1 MLPKRNE
8 ITMVNQD
15 IELHTIPCLADNY
28 AFVVYNK
35 AQRSALVVDVPDAT
49 PILEMLKTFDIT
61 SCDIFITHHHGDH
74 IDGLSDL
81 QSGLT
86 AFKSCPKTQV
96 IGALNDKYRL
106 PDLDLAVTAGQTVKL
121 AGFTGQIYDVSGHTI
136 GHLALHIEAIN
147 AVFTADSLMA
157 MGCGRLFEGSPQQ
170 MWDSLLQ
177 LRNLPANTLVY
188 SGHEYTSDNMAFA
201 LSLNEDN
208 RAITARAS
216 RIAKDLSEGRS
227 TVPSLLSDELQTN
240 PFLRADD
247 QALQSAIGMLGAP
260 AAKVFATIRAKKD
273 NF

>member
-1 MLPKRNE
+1 LE
-8 ITMVNQD
+8 I
-15 IELHTIPCLADNY
+15 
-28 AFVVYNK
+28 
-35 AQRSALVVDVPDAT
+35 
-49 PILEMLKTFDIT
+49 LKNFDIT

-81 QSGLT
+81 QLGLT
-86 AFKSCPKTQV
+86 AFKSRPKIQV

-188 SGHEYTSDNMAFA
+188 SGHEYTGNNMAFA
-201 LSLNEDN
+201 LSLNEN
-208 RAITARAS
+208 NPAIDARAS
-216 RIAKDLSEGRS
+216 QIAKDLCKGQC
-227 TVPSLLSDELQTN
+227 TVPSLLSDELKTN

-247 QALQSAIGMLGAP
+247 QALQAAIGMLGAP
-260 AAKVFATIRAKKD
+260 AVEVFATIRAKKD

>member
-1 MLPKRNE
+1 
-8 ITMVNQD
+8 MVNQD
-15 IELHTIPCLADNY
+15 IELHTILCLADNY
-28 AFVVYNK
+28 AFVIHNK
-35 AQRSALVVDVPDAT
+35 AQRSALVVDVPDAI

-86 AFKSCPKTQV
+86 AFKSRPKTRV

-106 PDLDLAVTAGQTVKL
+106 PDLDLAVTAGQTVEL

-188 SGHEYTSDNMAFA
+188 SGHEYTSKNIAFA

-208 RAITARAS
+208 RAVAARAS
-216 RIAKDLSEGRS
+216 RIAKDLSAGRC

-247 QALQSAIGMLGAP
+247 QALQAAIGMLGAP
-260 AAKVFATIRAKKD
+260 AEEVFATIRAKKD

>member
-1 MLPKRNE
+1 
-8 ITMVNQD
+8 
-15 IELHTIPCLADNY
+15 
-28 AFVVYNK
+28 
-35 AQRSALVVDVPDAT
+35 
-49 PILEMLKTFDIT
+49 
-61 SCDIFITHHHGDH
+61 
-74 IDGLSDL
+74 
-81 QSGLT
+81 
-86 AFKSCPKTQV
+86 
-96 IGALNDKYRL
+96 
-106 PDLDLAVTAGQTVKL
+106 L

-247 QALQSAIGMLGAP
+247 QALQAAIGMLGAP